1 MSEWVRAVLLPAG
14 SLRPIWVDIRANVTG
29 PELSALIGS
38 SQPECL
44 TVSTR
49 LVAWCDGSSVPSD
62 PCHLVHFSKPEQ
74 LAMVMEGAVLIVGS
88 RDPRDTSDESDP
100 HACYSTP
107 SHAAPEAIPA
117 TDVVV
122 ATRDS
127 ADESEPSGCYFTPS
141 RAALEAVFNADFVSA
156 LYD

>member
-14 SLRPIWVDIRANVTG
+14 SLRPTWIDIRANVTG

-44 TVSTR
+44 TVSTH

-74 LAMVMEGAVLIVGS
+74 RAMVIEGAVLIVGS

-100 HACYSTP
+100 SACYLTP
-107 SHAAPEAIPA
+107 PHDASA
-117 TDVVV
+117 TADVVV
-122 ATRDS
+122 AARDS
-127 ADESEPSGCYFTPS
+127 ADESEPNGCYFTPS
-141 RAALEAVFNADFVSA
+141 RVALEAVFTADFVSA